1 MKGLYVV
8 CALGMASLATAVQ
21 PATSTFQWEM
31 SYVTAAPDGF
41 SRPVIG
47 VNGKWPPPAI
57 TVSKGDQVVINV
69 VNNLDDGEFVTLHTH
84 GLLQNGTNYMDG
96 VDQLTQWYTSHPFNI
111 NLCSGIPSGD
121 TFTYSFNVGQ
131 QTGTYWIH
139 SHIKGQYP
147 NGIRAPFII
156 RDPDTPYKYDY
167 EQILKVSDW
176 VIAT

>member
-1 MKGLYVV
+1 MKGLFVV

-84 GLLQNGTNYMDG
+84 GLFQNGTNYMDG
-96 VDQLTQWYTSHPFNI
+96 VDQLTQWYTSHPLILICVAEFRPAI
-111 NLCSGIPSGD
+111 RLLTVSTSGSKPGHTGSILISKDSILMAFERPSLSA
-121 TFTYSFNVGQ
+121 T
-131 QTGTYWIH
+131 
-139 SHIKGQYP
+139 
-147 NGIRAPFII
+147 
-156 RDPDTPYKYDY
+156 
-167 EQILKVSDW
+167 QILLTNTTMNRSSKYL
-176 VIAT
+176 TG